1 MHREDSGMRVN
12 GQEEGTEFEANT
24 FKSVVCLDPRPVPRW
39 ACQTRSTMSYPT
51 KQGHQAQ

>member
-1 MHREDSGMRVN
+1 MHREDLGMRVN
-12 GQEEGTEFEANT
+12 RQEEGTEFEANT
-24 FKSVVCLDPRPVPRW
+24 FKSVVWLDPRPVPRW